1 MSIENGKKT
10 YPDESFSTRSKLITK
25 TIIYDDDKRFSTSIT
40 GNASG
45 LDSSGNSVEMKIT
58 SPIVFLNSC
67 LDQLNNRKGIIPVAG
82 IKIYTKDNYEVM
94 IDFGDGECNFLAD
107 ITKEG
112 ITETVDLRKIHRKK
126 PIKN

>member
-25 TIIYDDDKRFSTSIT
+25 TITYDHDKRFSTSIT

-67 LDQLNNRKGIIPVAG
+67 LDQLNNKKGIRNV
-82 IKIYTKDNYEVM
+82 E
-94 IDFGDGECNFLAD
+94 
-107 ITKEG
+107 
-112 ITETVDLRKIHRKK
+112 
-126 PIKN
+126 KNIVRYIIS